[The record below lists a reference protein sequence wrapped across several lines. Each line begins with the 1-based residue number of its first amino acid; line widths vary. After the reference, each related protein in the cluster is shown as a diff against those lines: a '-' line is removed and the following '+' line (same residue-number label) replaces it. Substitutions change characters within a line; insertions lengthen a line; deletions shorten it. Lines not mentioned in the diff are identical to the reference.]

1 MSELFSCQ
9 SLDDFYGLV
18 TGHWFT
24 DTILWIP
31 VTFGLFIF
39 AFSSALFTAYQ
50 YGTEVNQKTF
60 WIKKAKRLGVRF
72 VFISFF
78 LSLLLLATGGT
89 VFHWHSLLHFTG
101 LSGLLN
107 WLQIPNQSSL
117 GAGLWFFTLLLLFY
131 LTYPYIA
138 KLSASRQA
146 ASLVGLV
153 ATLGAL
159 YLELNIKVGHE
170 LWLTILGFIMGVT
183 TGLHSVKLN
192 AIYPFIVLV
201 TGCVLLLALNT
212 VFSYNALNTV
222 LIFST
227 SISAAIWL
235 TNVELP
241 EVVFS
246 FGVQKLE
253 KCLLEIYL
261 IHTYLFIHLTGVAA
275 LDFLLSFMLILITA
289 LVLNRLIKPLE
300 QLIFR

>member
-1 MSELFSCQ
+1 
-9 SLDDFYGLV
+9 
-18 TGHWFT
+18 
-24 DTILWIP
+24 
-31 VTFGLFIF
+31 
-39 AFSSALFTAYQ
+39 
-50 YGTEVNQKTF
+50 
-60 WIKKAKRLGVRF
+60 
-72 VFISFF
+72 
-78 LSLLLLATGGT
+78 
-89 VFHWHSLLHFTG
+89 
-101 LSGLLN
+101 LN

-201 TGCVLLLALNT
+201 TGCVLLLGLNI
-212 VFSYNALNTV
+212 VFSYNSLNTV

-227 SISAAIWL
+227 AISTAIWL